1 MRRQIIYN
9 KTILLFFLFFFSAAC
24 TFGQVSKKE
33 SLMAAVKTAA
43 PDSNKVNAL
52 NALGREYIIEGEYIP
67 ADSILSIS
75 LQLAQQLKFSA
86 GEAQALT
93 NTGVLYWYQAD
104 YPEALEHYFK
114 ALRIVEASGNKNMTA
129 RSLANIGLVFSS
141 QGDRQKA
148 LDYYERALKIKE
160 EIGDKKAATII
171 RGNIAELYKTGG
183 DPKLALE
190 SYLTALEN
198 SEEMKEQGLTG
209 LYLASIASIYEAR
222 TEYAAALSYYLK
234 ALSIAETIKDKV
246 LVAGVSNSIGGIYT
260 KQKNYAEAERYLSSA
275 LKISSETGDL
285 DTKKNAHRELSD
297 LYEQQSKWQL
307 AFENYKKF
315 TAARDSIFNEEKT
328 KKTVRSEMNFYFDKK
343 QTAEKVA
350 QAKKDAIA
358 EEELKRQR
366 MQRNYFIVGFLLML
380 TLALF
385 IFRGYRQKQKANEII
400 AAQKMEVEEQKDLIE
415 EKSKEITDS
424 IMYAKRLQDAILP
437 PQSYIDTFLPE
448 NFVLYKPKDIVAG
461 DFYWMERKD
470 DRTFIAVA
478 DCTGHGVP
486 GAMVSVI
493 CSNALNRAV
502 MEFGISDPGQILD
515 KARELVMATF
525 SKSDKDVKD
534 GMDISLCSIR
544 SSGEVEWAGAYN
556 PLWYISSGVFKE
568 LTADKQPIGKTE
580 NAAAFTTHKILLN
593 KGDLLYLFTDG
604 YADQFGGE
612 KGKKF
617 KYKPFKELLNKNAGL
632 PAIVQK
638 AVLEEAFHNWKG
650 NLEQVDDVCIIGI
663 RI

>member
-1 MRRQIIYN
+1 
-9 KTILLFFLFFFSAAC
+9 
-24 TFGQVSKKE
+24 
-33 SLMAAVKTAA
+33 MAAVKTAA